1 MKSKILLLGA
11 ATLLM
16 SAWAQADNHED
27 EATSPGDEA
36 TIRLMELAEG
46 GLPEAVTNEIELPE
60 AVADDSPAVERTA
73 ARLATAIENL
83 QRRDA
88 GIATARGALA
98 EALANQESRGR
109 SSDNIPDPRPD
120 TGPPT
125 D

>member
-1 MKSKILLLGA
+1 MNSKIVLLGA

-16 SAWAQADNHED
+16 SAWAQADSHGD

-36 TIRLMELAEG
+36 TIRLMDLAEG
-46 GLPEAVTNEIELPE
+46 GLPEAVTNEIELPPAAGDSE
-60 AVADDSPAVERTA
+60 AVARTTD
-73 ARLATAIENL
+73 RLATAIDNI
-83 QRRDA
+83 QRRDD
-88 GIATARGALA
+88 GIEIAQVALA
-98 EALANQESRGR
+98 EALANQENRGR